1 MSVKFWNYKI
11 KTFKNPTVKKLAIFA
26 IAEVLLVMLGI
37 LLALEVDNWKE
48 TKKMI
53 RAEKTT
59 LIGLH
64 ADLSQNLNKIQTIIR
79 KDSLRIIGNQK
90 IIALLKDPNSTYQR
104 HYDTLFGKALEYDV
118 FFSQRLTYES
128 IDNNGIVVIRND
140 QLRTKIAYLYDYI
153 LNELERQGNRSK
165 QLMASQSEPILI
177 RHLETSENIG
187 SRFPNEFQGLKTERE
202 FMNHF
207 TSATARQKMFM
218 QYL

>member
-1 MSVKFWNYKI
+1 M
-11 KTFKNPTVKKLAIFA
+11 LAIFA
-26 IAEVLLVMLGI
+26 IAEVLFVMLGI

-53 RAEKTT
+53 RAEKIT

-64 ADLSQNLNKIQTIIR
+64 ADLSQNLNKIQTNIR

-90 IIALLKDPNSTYQR
+90 IITLLKDSNSTYQR

-140 QLRTKIAYLYDYI
+140 QHRTKIAYLYD
-153 LNELERQGNRSK
+153 
-165 QLMASQSEPILI
+165 
-177 RHLETSENIG
+177 
-187 SRFPNEFQGLKTERE
+187 
-202 FMNHF
+202 
-207 TSATARQKMFM
+207 
-218 QYL
+218 

>member
-26 IAEVLLVMLGI
+26 IAEVLLLMLGI

-90 IIALLKDPNSTYQR
+90 
-104 HYDTLFGKALEYDV
+104 
-118 FFSQRLTYES
+118 
-128 IDNNGIVVIRND
+128 
-140 QLRTKIAYLYDYI
+140 
-153 LNELERQGNRSK
+153 RS
-165 QLMASQSEPILI
+165 LP
-177 RHLETSENIG
+177 
-187 SRFPNEFQGLKTERE
+187 F
-202 FMNHF
+202 
-207 TSATARQKMFM
+207 
-218 QYL
+218 